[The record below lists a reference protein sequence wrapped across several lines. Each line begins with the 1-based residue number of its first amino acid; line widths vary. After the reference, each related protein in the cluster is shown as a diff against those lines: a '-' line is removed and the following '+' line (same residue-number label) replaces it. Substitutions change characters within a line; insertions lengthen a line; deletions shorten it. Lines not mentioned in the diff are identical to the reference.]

1 MTVGRPQIGS
11 LAKID
16 LRGIDWVI
24 VGGESGSDARAMNI
38 QWCARFS
45 GRADEKK
52 FLFFPTMLRRSEAHD
67 WSMLGAGPTMIPQT
81 A

>member
-1 MTVGRPQIGS
+1 VTVGRPQIGS

-24 VGGESGSDARAMNI
+24 VVGESGSDARAMNI

-52 FLFFPTMLRRSEAHD
+52 FLFFPTMRRRSEAHD
-67 WSMLGAGPTMIPQT
+67 WSIARRRTYDDPST